1 MSHSREHSSK
11 VNIGTFKVKP
21 NGKPEVRCLITF
33 FMDKVNSSM
42 EILSSM
48 DLSSMERKTFKLRGE
63 LVVQASHSETKCFS
77 NCAKEDRRR
86 DSFTEERTDMNKP

>member
-1 MSHSREHSSK
+1 MGSEFRPALWTAGKPEVSHSREHSSK

-48 DLSSMERKTFKLRGE
+48 DLSSQDQARKTGSSILSSPGW
-63 LVVQASHSETKCFS
+63 LYL
-77 NCAKEDRRR
+77 
-86 DSFTEERTDMNKP
+86 